1 MEEKS
6 FKVAD
11 LWSGLVLAALGVF
24 IIMEARQWEFLGPDG
39 PGPGFFPLWYGI
51 AMVVLSGVLVISS
64 ALRKAS
70 RADGAINWRETG
82 RVLATWLALV
92 VSVAALKLLG
102 FAISF
107 ALLTFFIVAVM
118 YRRPLTVAASVAA
131 TSAAGF
137 YFLFTF
143 ALGVSLPAGVLGF

>member
-6 FKVAD
+6 FKAAD
-11 LWSGLVLAALGVF
+11 LWSGLVLAALGMF

-39 PGPGFFPLWYGI
+39 PGPGFFPLGYGI
-51 AMVVLSGVLVISS
+51 AMGVLSGVLVISS

-70 RADGAINWRETG
+70 RADGAVNWRETG
-82 RVLATWLALV
+82 RALATWLALV